1 VGQSAHRTDI
11 VTLVLQSC
19 TVALRV
25 EHGLCSETSVGSSDD
40 SNEVVTMK
48 IVGEAVHIKEEDGPI
63 PISFSSI
70 KVEPE
75 VSPQTFHYY
84 LGLPLVIMMFC
95 LSVCLSAFSHK
106 SAPYGEWNWSVYI
119 FRVC

>member
-1 VGQSAHRTDI
+1 VGQSVHMTDI

-40 SNEVVTMK
+40 SSEVFTIK
-48 IVGEAVHIKEEDGPI
+48 IVGEAVRIKEEDGPI

-75 VSPQTFHYY
+75 VSPQTFHHY
-84 LGLPLVIMMFC
+84 LRLQLVIMTFS
-95 LSVCLSAFSHK
+95 LSVCLST
-106 SAPYGEWNWSVYI
+106 
-119 FRVC
+119 